1 LGRDGKP
8 WACPFC
14 TINDGMEYPYAEV
27 RSQLQGE
34 STLQISKHELIWGS
48 EHCGTPIYVDGP
60 ETIRRGLRYV
70 TRMEPNLPP
79 NPRAINLEVLTFY
92 ADAPVVPGSIERAIE
107 RARAGQAVTAEG
119 KVEDEKIR
127 DWREDDAVAVEG
139 GTRLASLVETSYA
152 EAPSTLFRRETPA
165 EASGSY
171 PYSAR
176 LPTDTY
182 RPASS
187 AGPSTYAPVEP
198 QDRPSSSS
206 TRLPLRTN
214 DETVYRRMGWS
225 TYNEG
230 PTEPGMRIS
239 REGFYAGQHPRVV
252 GEGLER
258 GASLLVEPLPP
269 SRFTAQMQI
278 PPFRG

>member
-1 LGRDGKP
+1 
-8 WACPFC
+8 
-14 TINDGMEYPYAEV
+14 
-27 RSQLQGE
+27 
-34 STLQISKHELIWGS
+34 
-48 EHCGTPIYVDGP
+48 
-60 ETIRRGLRYV
+60 
-70 TRMEPNLPP
+70 MEPNLPP

-107 RARAGQAVTAEG
+107 RARAGQVVAAEG
-119 KVEDEKIR
+119 KVEDETIR

-187 AGPSTYAPVEP
+187 AGPSTYAPVET

-206 TRLPLRTN
+206 TRLPSRTN

-225 TYNEG
+225 AYNE
-230 PTEPGMRIS
+230 PPAESSTSMRIP
-239 REGFYAGQHPRVV
+239 REGFYAGQPRVV

-258 GASLLVEPLPP
+258 GASLLVEPLPA